1 MAGCLSVIVIIF
13 MLYVLIKFPLA
24 VIGLAIAGWGFYEWA
39 ENRKLKAKSKAAPAI
54 LIVGLALALTGC
66 VGTGTDEE
74 AVEEETEKVQT
85 EESSEP
91 EQVSEEAE
99 PATETTPKK
108 TEEAQPENKPDEQAA
123 TEEKQP
129 AKKPT
134 ETGGTTAHIP
144 VELVKTIDGDTIKV
158 RYNGQEENV
167 RYLLIDTPET
177 SHPRLGK
184 QPFGE
189 QAKERNRELVNSG
202 ELSIEFD
209 IGDRTDK
216 YGRLLA
222 YVYVNGKS
230 VQETLLRE
238 GLARVGYVYP
248 PSTRHLT
255 PFEAAESEA
264 KAKKIGIWSIEDYA
278 TDSGFDTEAS
288 GQQSSAASAPA
299 STSGTS
305 SGGGGTS
312 GGTTYDGDP
321 NAQSGTTTEWFKN
334 CTELRTKYPDG
345 VPAGHPAYQSKMDRD
360 KDNYAC
366 E

>member
-1 MAGCLSVIVIIF
+1 M
-13 MLYVLIKFPLA
+13 
-24 VIGLAIAGWGFYEWA
+24 GLRF
-39 ENRKLKAKSKAAPAI
+39 RKQMKAKSAPAVL
-54 LIVGLALALTGC
+54 LIGLVLFLTGC
-66 VGTGTDEE
+66 AETVADEQV
-74 AVEEETEKVQT
+74 AEEETKQVQT
-85 EESSEP
+85 EEPS
-91 EQVSEEAE
+91 EAE
-99 PATETTPKK
+99 KETDEITPEKPAEEKK
-108 TEEAQPENKPDEQAA
+108 ENKPQEQM
-123 TEEKQP
+123 TKKEIQP
-129 AKKPT
+129 VKKPT

-177 SHPRLGK
+177 NHPRLGK
-184 QPFGE
+184 QPFGD

-222 YVYVNGKS
+222 YVYVNDKS

-255 PFEAAESEA
+255 PFEAAEAEA
-264 KAKKIGIWSIEDYA
+264 KAKKVGIWSIEDYA
-278 TDSGFDTEAS
+278 TDSGFDPEAS
-288 GQQSSAASAPA
+288 GQQSAAASAPA
-299 STSGTS
+299 STSQAS

-312 GGTTYDGDP
+312 GGSNYDGDP
-321 NAQSGTTTEWFKN
+321 NAQSGSTTEWFKN
-334 CTELRTKYPDG
+334 CTELRTKYPEG

>member
-1 MAGCLSVIVIIF
+1 MNLC
-13 MLYVLIKFPLA
+13 IKK
-24 VIGLAIAGWGFYEWA
+24 V
-39 ENRKLKAKSKAAPAI
+39 KATPAI
-54 LIVGLALALTGC
+54 LLIVLFLFLTGC
-66 VGTGTDEE
+66 GTAVDEE
-74 AVEEETEKVQT
+74 TVEEDTEQVQP
-85 EESSEP
+85 EKPSEP
-91 EQVSEEAE
+91 EKNTEDSTPEKPVEEKA
-99 PATETTPKK
+99 
-108 TEEAQPENKPDEQAA
+108 ENKPEEPKQNQAEQPAA
-123 TEEKQP
+123 KETKP

-158 RYNGQEENV
+158 LYNGQEENV

-177 SHPRLGK
+177 NHPRLGK
-184 QPFGE
+184 QPFGD

-209 IGDRTDK
+209 IGGRTDK

-222 YVYVNGKS
+222 YVYVDGKS

-255 PFEAAESEA
+255 PFEAAEAEA

-288 GQQSSAASAPA
+288 GQQSAAASAPA
-299 STSGTS
+299 SSGGSS

-312 GGTTYDGDP
+312 GTKYDGDP

>member
-1 MAGCLSVIVIIF
+1 MDLR
-13 MLYVLIKFPLA
+13 IKK
-24 VIGLAIAGWGFYEWA
+24 I
-39 ENRKLKAKSKAAPAI
+39 KAAPAI
-54 LIVGLALALTGC
+54 IIALVLFLTAC
-66 VGTGTDEE
+66 GTATDEE
-74 AVEEETEKVQT
+74 AAEEQPEPVQT

-91 EQVSEEAE
+91 EKETE
-99 PATETTPKK
+99 ETTPAAVETPEKPA
-108 TEEAQPENKPDEQAA
+108 EEKPEEQAA
-123 TEEKQP
+123 AEETQP

-144 VELVKTIDGDTIKV
+144 VDLVKTIDGDTIKV

-255 PFEAAESEA
+255 PFEAAEAEA
-264 KAKKIGIWSIEDYA
+264 KAKKVGIWSIEDYA

-288 GQQSSAASAPA
+288 AQQSAAASAPA
-299 STSGTS
+299 STSGAT

-312 GGTTYDGDP
+312 GGTKYDGDP